1 MKRSIFEE
9 LKKINEHGQEYWS
22 GRELGKAL
30 EYSEYRFFIPVIEK
44 AKLACKNSGFLVKN
58 HFEDSHEMISIG
70 TGTSKE
76 AKREV
81 ADINM
86 SRFACYLAV
95 QSADSSKVIVG
106 KAKSYFAIQVRRQE
120 TGDQFMD
127 DSKRVMLRDEMTEHN
142 KKLASAAKAAG
153 VMNYAN
159 FQDAGYMGL
168 YGGLRQKDIHLR
180 KKLNE
185 KQSILDH
192 MGSEELA
199 ANLFRATQTEAKLR
213 REGISGQDS
222 ANDTHREVGEK
233 VRRTIIEIGG
243 AMPENLPAE
252 ESIRESRKRL
262 KKESKALKEKK
273 DN

>member
-127 DSKRVMLRDEMTEHN
+127 DSKRVMLRDEMTEHK

-262 KKESKALKEKK
+262 KKEAKALKEKK